1 MSMKRKLYNVCT
13 LASLLLLCGTLWW
26 WHHSSRNTDQVTLRG
41 VGSSAVQVTG
51 SGGQVM
57 ITSTNHDGSGGE
69 LRWNSSADSGEP
81 KLLATSF
88 QFNTNKGLTMILP
101 LWALA
106 FAFAFAPG
114 MWVYGKVKRKGGKKK
129 PEGGH

>member
-1 MSMKRKLYNVCT
+1 MKRKLYNFCT
-13 LASLLLLCGTLWW
+13 LASLLLLCGTLLWW
-26 WHHSSRNTDQVTLRG
+26 SHSSRNTDQVTLRG
-41 VGSSAVQVTG
+41 VGGAAVQVTG

-57 ITSTNHDGSGGE
+57 VTSSSNVDGKSGGE
-69 LRWNSSADSGEP
+69 LRWSTSSDSGEP

-106 FAFAFAPG
+106 FGFALAPG
-114 MWVYGKVKRKGGKKK
+114 MWVYGKMKRKGGKKK

>member
-1 MSMKRKLYNVCT
+1 MKRKLYNYCT
-13 LASLLLLCGTLWW
+13 LASLVLLCGTLWG
-26 WHHSSRNTDQVTLRG
+26 WHHSSRNTDQITLRG
-41 VGSSAVQVTG
+41 LGASAVQVTG
-51 SGGQVM
+51 SAGQVM
-57 ITSTNHDGSGGE
+57 ITSASNVDAKSGGE
-69 LRWNSSADSGEP
+69 LRWSTSADVGEP
-81 KLLATSF
+81 KLLATTF

-106 FAFAFAPG
+106 FGFALAPG

>member
-1 MSMKRKLYNVCT
+1 
-13 LASLLLLCGTLWW
+13 
-26 WHHSSRNTDQVTLRG
+26 
-41 VGSSAVQVTG
+41 
-51 SGGQVM
+51 
-57 ITSTNHDGSGGE
+57 
-69 LRWNSSADSGEP
+69 
-81 KLLATSF
+81 
-88 QFNTNKGLTMILP
+88 MILP